1 MPNQSCCAANRVPSV
16 ARTPRGRDN
25 PVEHRPPGKDSASDA
40 DRSAAE
46 NGVVQAHRQADCR
59 YQHIFVAADQVPMP
73 AERVG
78 CGAKHPPPSALDDL
92 TTPRLRYAAVD
103 EVPEP
108 GVKACR
114 LGVEWLPVLGEPSNG
129 DKHRGSLSL
138 GDGQRS
144 RHGAVPPAGCGSAI
158 TLPAKSPQPRWTSR

>member
-1 MPNQSCCAANRVPSV
+1 M
-16 ARTPRGRDN
+16 
-25 PVEHRPPGKDSASDA
+25 EHRPPGKDSASDA

-73 AERVG
+73 AERWLRRQTS
-78 CGAKHPPPSALDDL
+78 PPSALDDL

-108 GVKACR
+108 GS
-114 LGVEWLPVLGEPSNG
+114 E
-129 DKHRGSLSL
+129 SLSP
-138 GDGQRS
+138 GR
-144 RHGAVPPAGCGSAI
+144 RMAARA
-158 TLPAKSPQPRWTSR
+158 R